1 MTIQNKKQLIRT
13 GLIASVL
20 ILCFCVG
27 LMMGKFVWR
36 MPPKPSDYTTTH
48 NIPAERGKILDCKG
62 NVIATNCTVYDV
74 HLDCCVISN
83 PDEWEEKSRLLSQE
97 LACLLPERSAPEWW
111 TYLQKNRNQG
121 RRYVP
126 IAKDIDSTTMVRM
139 MQLPL
144 LDQGKYRGGRII
156 SSKMVRIYPYEPL
169 ARRTIGIW
177 RRHDQGH
184 MFGLEGSYDTELRG
198 KDGTRTVKHSV
209 RRGRWRKWET
219 DRDDQIDGLDIHTT
233 IDMDLQA
240 VADSLLMEAM
250 TEGEDLAG
258 GCLALMEVSTG
269 EIKAIAN
276 SHRMDNGKVGEY
288 FNYFIGHSYEP
299 GAVVQT
305 MTLAAVLSDGLI
317 TSLEEKIPTNKGR
330 LHDSFCYYDDYI
342 KAYER
347 KYRTDSISVMNGFCM
362 SSGYVAGDLALR
374 YKDSADYYYDWLRSF
389 CIGSSDFDIRGMRE
403 LDLPASTP
411 GDDLTLM
418 ATGRGYGFTVSPV
431 QILAFYNAIANGGK
445 MMRPMLVKG
454 TGKDMDRMQHIESVQ
469 IRERFIR
476 PEVADS
482 LKKALA
488 RCVEDGTAEALK
500 GLPVK
505 VAGKTGT
512 SRQVMD
518 PELRNGSTDP
528 YQDAQGRRQ
537 YAGTFVGFYP
547 ADQPQY
553 TLMCVLFTKP
563 TYNMLYGGGKP
574 ALIAGELIE
583 NIEEAKK
590 SI

>member
-48 NIPAERGKILDCKG
+48 NIPAERGEILDCKG
-62 NVIATNCTVYDV
+62 NVIATNRTVYDV

-177 RRHDQGH
+177 RRYDQGH

-219 DRDDQIDGLDIHTT
+219 DRDDKIDGQDIHTT

-258 GCLALMEVSTG
+258 GCLALMEVGTG

-563 TYNMLYGGGKP
+563 THNMLYGGGKP

-583 NIEEAKK
+583 NIEPLLQ
-590 SI
+590 